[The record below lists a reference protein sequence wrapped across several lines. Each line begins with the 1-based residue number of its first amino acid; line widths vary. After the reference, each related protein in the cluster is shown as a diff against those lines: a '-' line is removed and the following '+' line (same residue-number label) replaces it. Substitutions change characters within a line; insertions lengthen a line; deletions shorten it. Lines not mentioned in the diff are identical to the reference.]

1 MEVVSVW
8 DVFIVAVV
16 SSLGHVLSGS
26 FFLPWDMFIVAD
38 VSSLN
43 TFIVA
48 VVSGMHLLWRFF
60 STLRCV
66 HSGNCFYSGMYS

>member
-48 VVSGMHLLWRFF
+48 VVSFLGCIYCGGFFLL
-60 STLRCV
+60 
-66 HSGNCFYSGMYS
+66 